1 MSILRPNAVVEMPA
15 PITVVAAPACGPASL
30 DHWSMLEVEQQELH
44 EEAGS
49 GSTFVVSASNVL
61 KSNLKA
67 T

>member
-1 MSILRPNAVVEMPA
+1 MSIPRPNAVVEMPA
-15 PITVVAAPACGPASL
+15 PITVVAAPACGPARL
-30 DHWSMLEVEQQELH
+30 DRWSMLEVEQLKLH